1 MGMERFWTCGNESF
15 SGQCAQDRMSNTQDH
30 SQVRSAGNIIVSH
43 WLKSLPCV
51 NYSLSTRRGQH
62 YAYMSLPRPQ
72 NEVWCYMVMHMLFP
86 RMRAE
91 KELKFNF
98 LFKEI
103 STLVW
108 SVEWLY
114 MSCRE
119 LIRQKASKTTTK
131 TPKIPPYPNLVDFNH
146 SGQQFG
152 TS

>member
-1 MGMERFWTCGNESF
+1 MGMERCWTYGNESF
-15 SGQCAQDRMSNTQDH
+15 SGQCAQDRKSNTQD
-30 SQVRSAGNIIVSH
+30 RSKWNAGNIIVSP

-51 NYSLSTRRGQH
+51 DYSLSTGRGQH

-72 NEVWCYMVMHMLFP
+72 NNVWCYMVMHMLFP

-131 TPKIPPYPNLVDFNH
+131 TPNNPPYLNPVDFNH
-146 SGQQFG
+146 PGQQFS